1 MFLWWLFFVNREAT
15 LWPVSSIKSSRM
27 IKWFSATYRVTTTKD
42 PPRKEQSCTDWCQSR
57 PSKPY
62 FEEQSFRCFSCW
74 IQWTSW
80 GQHMFL
86 QMLSSTSWNSKCP
99 SFRSPN
105 QDVLQTARYDPCI
118 LQVCDVGWFS
128 GIGAGV
134 QVERVCLWLTKKT
147 EAGDI
152 TTRLVRRSPYSF
164 EDTMNLNLYE
174 DHFSY
179 VRKKQ
184 KLMTSQLGW
193 YDVPPT
199 ALKIQWIW
207 ICMKTTLATSVI
219 WRNTVRATRV
229 WNVTGCGS
237 MLGRCTDMNGPVRGV
252 LPHSSMCRT

>member
-1 MFLWWLFFVNREAT
+1 MVLWCFPRWNRFWTMYMTLMFLWWLFFVNREAT

-118 LQVCDVGWFS
+118 LQGCDVGWFS

-134 QVERVCLWLTKKT
+134 QVERVCLWLTKK
-147 EAGDI
+147 
-152 TTRLVRRSPYSF
+152 
-164 EDTMNLNLYE
+164 
-174 DHFSY
+174 
-179 VRKKQ
+179 Q
-184 KLMTSQLGW
+184 KLVTSPLGW